1 MFNIPDLYKIEMSF
15 ETAEQIMISGCLIRQ
30 RSLHRD
36 SSVTIIDRMEFI
48 LDEWEIH
55 CSGDACFEDDD
66 AFFEHFRYE
75 TNAFNV
81 LYTEMKPLFVKGD

>member
-15 ETAEQIMISGCLIRQ
+15 ETAEEIM
-30 RSLHRD
+30 SLHRN
-36 SSVTIIDRMEFI
+36 SGVTIIDRMEYL